1 MAENSSD
8 QEKTEDPTPKR
19 LQQAR
24 EKGQVPRSKEMGTAF
39 VLMGAAI
46 AMMIFGQAI
55 AQSMI
60 SLATSLF
67 SRNRAQVF
75 DVSEMTRVFGEIVMA
90 VGLPVLGF
98 VVFLTVAAFVGNTL
112 LGGMTFSWKAAAPKM
127 NKFNP
132 INGFKRMF
140 GVQAVVELVKA
151 VAKFAVVAVVAWM
164 LLTIYFEDIM
174 ALSTGTTFGAIAGSV
189 SLLNKLF
196 TILCCS
202 LMLIVI
208 IDAPYQIWNHTKQ
221 LKMTKQEIK
230 DEHKDSEGK
239 PEVKGR
245 IRQLQREMSQRR
257 MMSEVPQAD
266 VVVVNPTHYSVAL
279 KYDKAKARAP
289 LVVAK
294 GTDEVALKIREI
306 AREYEVPVI
315 SSPQLARAVY
325 YSTKLNKQ
333 IPDGLFTAVAQ
344 ILAYVFQL
352 KQFQK
357 GRSGRPVPL
366 PNTLPIPDE
375 LQMDSDGNPLKPDS
389 D

>member
-127 NKFNP
+127 SKFNP

-164 LLTIYFEDIM
+164 LLTIYFDEIM

-189 SLLNKLF
+189 ALLNKLF
-196 TILCCS
+196 IILCCS

-208 IDAPYQIWNHTKQ
+208 IDAPYQVWNHTKQ

>member
-8 QEKTEDPTPKR
+8 QEKTEEPTAKR
-19 LQQAR
+19 LQQAK
-24 EKGQVPRSKEMGTAF
+24 EKGQVPRSKELGTTF
-39 VLMGAAI
+39 VLVGAAI
-46 AMMIFGQAI
+46 AMMIFGQAM
-55 AQSMI
+55 AQSLT
-60 SLATSLF
+60 SVATSLF
-67 SRNRAQVF
+67 TLSRKQVF
-75 DVSEMTRVFGEIVMA
+75 DVGEISMVFGRILSE

-98 VVFLTVAAFVGNTL
+98 VLFLTVAAFVGNIL

-132 INGFKRMF
+132 LSGFKRMF
-140 GVQAVVELVKA
+140 GIQAVVELVKA
-151 VAKFAVVAVVAWM
+151 IAKFSVVALVAWM
-164 LLTIYFEDIM
+164 LLSLYFDDIM
-174 ALSTGTTFGAIAGSV
+174 SISTGTPFAAIAGSV

-196 TILCCS
+196 TFLCCS
-202 LMLIVI
+202 LLIIVI
-208 IDAPYQIWNHTKQ
+208 IDAPYQLWNHNKQ

-230 DEHKDSEGK
+230 DEHKDSEGR

-257 MMSEVPQAD
+257 MMSEVPKAD

-279 KYDKAKARAP
+279 KYDKEQARAP

-294 GTDEVALKIREI
+294 GSDEVALKIREI

-315 SSPQLARAVY
+315 SSPQLARAIY
-325 YSTKLNKQ
+325 YSTKLKKQ

-344 ILAYVFQL
+344 VLAYVFQL

-357 GRSGRPVPL
+357 GRGRRPIPL
-366 PNTLPIPDE
+366 PDRMPIPDE
-375 LQMDSDGNPLKPDS
+375 LQVDNDGNPLERE
-389 D
+389 